1 MAWYSLSG
9 ACWKASV
16 ASSTSWVPSQA
27 QVPWK
32 LEDELGAEQIGI
44 QVSEMA
50 SYVLEYTCVQHSVR
64 AILHLSKLFIRYG
77 VFLPR
82 KIFSWQIHGS
92 LKAPHPHIPGNQG
105 CLGGDSPTHNVYI
118 TLVVHLEMDIWET
131 GWDFRNVLNT
141 KLLQQRIPPT
151 LHWSAGTTGN
161 SPYHGAVFALWQVPY
176 PKPWRPV
183 TWTGTPWRQG
193 PVLDILTEVH
203 ALWKLE
209 TGLSVC
215 LSLFSIEAR
224 KAFFTSFWSALARSM
239 RVTGAFLFVVQSC
252 Y

>member
-1 MAWYSLSG
+1 
-9 ACWKASV
+9 
-16 ASSTSWVPSQA
+16 
-27 QVPWK
+27 
-32 LEDELGAEQIGI
+32 
-44 QVSEMA
+44 MA

-92 LKAPHPHIPGNQG
+92 SKAPHPHIPGNQG

-161 SPYHGAVFALWQVPY
+161 SPHHGAVFALWQVPY

-203 ALWKLE
+203 VLWKLE

-215 LSLFSIEAR
+215 LSLFGIEAR
-224 KAFFTSFWSALARSM
+224 KVFFTSFWSALARSM